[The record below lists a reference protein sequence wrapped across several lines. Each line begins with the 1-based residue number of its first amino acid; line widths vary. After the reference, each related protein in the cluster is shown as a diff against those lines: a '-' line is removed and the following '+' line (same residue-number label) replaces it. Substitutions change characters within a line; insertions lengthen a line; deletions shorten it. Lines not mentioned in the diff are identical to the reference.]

1 MGVTCCSAGAQV
13 VPSALRGLQNA
24 NGQKM
29 TFWQENYTFIK
40 DVYDMRHTKMAEWM
54 ENVEKA
60 ISRIMADKVYT
71 SAEFKRE
78 RDNFHALCK
87 DLERAEVKK
96 WLAHIL
102 EILMAERAKDQR
114 KNEFDKLEILIK
126 KHEELIPNVQ
136 KTAVM
141 VDLYWK
147 CYAYGDE
154 LKPHVEFLDG
164 IMLSSTRDIAPSCVE
179 NVDELIERQEKSLA
193 QLDSKRAVVTDLIA
207 KGKVILQNPDKPKF
221 LEANVKRIQNGWE
234 DTKKKAQDRLQL
246 LNETKEAFIGYAE
259 DSETIANEF
268 DKAEEEIKKVKK
280 IFNLEAAN
288 ADLSK
293 RQEILKNTD
302 EGINGL
308 FGNINKNYDTMA
320 ITIPDDKKK
329 ILTKEIKAVEE
340 KLEVVGRF
348 KSTVQVIVDLVNNL
362 TAFDNSLKAI
372 DSWKDSATAELKDI
386 KEASG
391 SMLPED
397 RVARTMDLQEDI
409 AAKLEILKQCA
420 ATEQAL
426 LPQGDKVPADA
437 QVFKDELARIT
448 KYVTELQA
456 NTKIECDKY
465 SNDVKFWAEYRTGI
479 KEFTPWLVGAEK
491 AAGEG
496 LSKPSDLAE
505 VKALNEKVL
514 AFDKNCVNYL
524 KVLMSAQGAAQKMT
538 THAEADAEVAGLKTR
553 FDAVKVVSDTWVKKC
568 DVLVKEWV
576 LLDNTVTELNS
587 WVAKDKSAEGENQF
601 SLEKMESTLGEL
613 KNIFKQKEKLVEGL

>member
-1 MGVTCCSAGAQV
+1 
-13 VPSALRGLQNA
+13 
-24 NGQKM
+24 
-29 TFWQENYTFIK
+29 
-40 DVYDMRHTKMAEWM
+40 MRHSKMAEWL

-60 ISRIMADKVYT
+60 IARIMADKVYT

-78 RDNFHALCK
+78 RDTFNSLCK
-87 DLERAEVKK
+87 DLERTEVKK
-96 WLAHIL
+96 WLAQIL
-102 EILMAERAKDQR
+102 EILMAERAKDQ
-114 KNEFDKLEILIK
+114 KKAEGDKLEALIK

-136 KTAVM
+136 KTSIM

-164 IMLSSTRDIAPSCVE
+164 IMLSSTREIAPSCVE
-179 NVDELIERQEKSLA
+179 NVDELIERQEKSLQ
-193 QLDSKRAVVTDLIA
+193 QLDSKRNVVTDLID

-221 LEANVKRIQNGWE
+221 LQANVKRIEEGWD
-234 DTKKKAQDRLQL
+234 DTKTKARERLQL
-246 LNETKEAFIGYAE
+246 LNETKDAFIGYAE
-259 DSETIANEF
+259 NNETIANEF
-268 DKAEEEIKKVKK
+268 DIAEEEIKKVKK

-288 ADLSK
+288 ADLKK
-293 RQEILKNTD
+293 RQDILKNSTD
-302 EGINGL
+302 TINGL
-308 FGNINKNYDTMA
+308 FSSINAHMATMS
-320 ITIPDDKKK
+320 ITIPEDKKK
-329 ILTKEIKAVEE
+329 VLTKEIKAVEE
-340 KLEVVGRF
+340 KLEVTGRF
-348 KSTVQVIVDLVNNL
+348 KATVGKIEELVASL
-362 TAFDNSLKAI
+362 TSFDNSLKAI
-372 DSWKDSATAELKDI
+372 DAWKDAATAELKDI

-409 AAKLEILKQCA
+409 AAKLEIIKECA
-420 ATEQAL
+420 ATEAAL

-437 QVFKDELARIT
+437 QAFKDELARIT
-448 KYVTELQA
+448 KYVTELQE

-479 KEFTPWLVGAEK
+479 KEFTPWLAGAEK
-491 AAGEG
+491 AASEG

-505 VKALNEKVL
+505 VQALNEKVL

-524 KVLMSAQGAAQKMT
+524 KVLTAAQAAANKMT
-538 THAEADAEVAGLKTR
+538 THAEADAEVAALKTR
-553 FDAVKVVSDTWVKKC
+553 FDAVKAISETWVKKC

>member
-1 MGVTCCSAGAQV
+1 MA
-13 VPSALRGLQNA
+13 
-24 NGQKM
+24 
-29 TFWQENYTFIK
+29 FWQENYQFIK
-40 DVYDMRHTKMAEWM
+40 EVYDMRHHKMAEWM
-54 ENVEKA
+54 ENVERA

-78 RDNFHALCK
+78 RDTFNSLCK
-87 DLERAEVKK
+87 DLERTEVKK
-96 WLAHIL
+96 WLAQIL
-102 EILMAERAKDQR
+102 EILMAERAKDQ
-114 KNEFDKLEILIK
+114 KKKEHDQLDALIK

-164 IMLSSTRDIAPSCVE
+164 IMLSSTRDIAPSCLE
-179 NVDELIERQEKSLA
+179 NVDELIERQEKSLS
-193 QLDSKRAVVTDLIA
+193 QLDSKRNIVTDLIA

-221 LEANVKRIQNGWE
+221 LEGHVKRIQDGWE
-234 DTKKKAQDRLQL
+234 DTKQKAQERLQL
-246 LNETKEAFIGYAE
+246 LSETRTAFIGYAE

-268 DKAEEEIKKVKK
+268 DISEEEIKKVKK

-293 RQEILKNTD
+293 RQSILKKTD
-302 EGINGL
+302 DTINGL
-308 FGNINKNYDTMA
+308 FSSINNNYNTMA
-320 ITIPDDKKK
+320 ITIPEDKKK
-329 ILTKEIKAVEE
+329 ILSKEIKAVEE
-340 KLEVVGRF
+340 KLEVLGRF

-372 DSWKDSATAELKDI
+372 DAWKDAATAELKDI
-386 KEASG
+386 HESSG
-391 SMLPED
+391 GMLPED

-409 AAKLEILKQCA
+409 AAKLEILKANAQ
-420 ATEQAL
+420 TEQEL

-448 KYVTELQA
+448 KYVEDLQA
-456 NTKIECDKY
+456 KTKIECDKY
-465 SNDVKFWAEYRTGI
+465 SNDVKYWAEYRTGI
-479 KEFTPWLVGAEK
+479 KEFNPWLASAEK
-491 AAGEG
+491 AAAEG
-496 LSKPSDLAE
+496 LSKPSDLDQ

-514 AFDKNCVNYL
+514 SFDKTCLNYL
-524 KVLMSAQGAAQKMT
+524 KVLDAAKAAAQKMT
-538 THAEADAEVAGLKTR
+538 THKEADEEVAGLKER
-553 FDAVKVVSDTWVKKC
+553 YDKVKGISDTWVKKC
-568 DVLVKEWV
+568 EVLVKEWV

-613 KNIFKQKEKLVEGL
+613 KNIFKQKENLVANL

>member
-1 MGVTCCSAGAQV
+1 MGFVFCPHGSAQPFYTNQG
-13 VPSALRGLQNA
+13 SYSTN
-24 NGQKM
+24 M
-29 TFWQENYTFIK
+29 SFWQENYQFIK
-40 DVYDMRHTKMAEWM
+40 EVYEMRHSKMAEWM
-54 ENVEKA
+54 ENVEKSIA
-60 ISRIMADKVYT
+60 RIMADKVYT

-78 RDNFHALCK
+78 RDTFNSLCK
-87 DLERAEVKK
+87 DLERTEVKK
-96 WLAHIL
+96 WLAQIL
-102 EILMAERAKDQR
+102 EILMAERAKDQ
-114 KNEFDKLEILIK
+114 KKEEMEKLDTLIK

-164 IMLSSTRDIAPSCVE
+164 IMLSSTRDIAPSCIE
-179 NVDELIERQEKSLA
+179 NVDELIERQEKSLS
-193 QLDSKRAVVTDLIA
+193 QLDAKKSIVTDLIA

-221 LEANVKRIQNGWE
+221 LEGNVKRIEEGWD

-246 LNETKEAFIGYAE
+246 LNETKDAFIGYAE
-259 DSETIANEF
+259 NNETIASEF
-268 DKAEEEIKKVKK
+268 EIAEEEIKKVKK
-280 IFNLEAAN
+280 MFNLEAAN
-288 ADLSK
+288 ADLK
-293 RQEILKNTD
+293 ERQDLLKKSTD
-302 EGINGL
+302 TINGL
-308 FGNINKNYDTMA
+308 FDSINANMATMS
-320 ITIPDDKKK
+320 ITIPEDKKK
-329 ILTKEIKAVEE
+329 TLTKEIAAVKD
-340 KLEVVGRF
+340 KLEVNGRF
-348 KSTVQVIVDLVNNL
+348 ASTVKKIEDLVADL

-372 DSWKDSATAELKDI
+372 DSWKDAATAELTDI

-391 SMLPED
+391 AMLPED

-426 LPQGDKVPADA
+426 LPRGDKVPADA

-505 VKALNEKVL
+505 VKALNDKVL

-524 KVLMSAQGAAQKMT
+524 KVLTSAQGAAQKMT

>member
-1 MGVTCCSAGAQV
+1 MA
-13 VPSALRGLQNA
+13 
-24 NGQKM
+24 
-29 TFWQENYTFIK
+29 FWQENYQFIK
-40 DVYDMRHTKMAEWM
+40 EVYDMRHHKMAEWM

-78 RDNFHALCK
+78 RDTFNSLCK
-87 DLERAEVKK
+87 DLERTEVKK
-96 WLAHIL
+96 WLAQIL
-102 EILMAERAKDQR
+102 EILMAERAKDQ
-114 KNEFDKLEILIK
+114 KKKEHDQLDALIK

-141 VDLYWK
+141 VDFYWK

-221 LEANVKRIQNGWE
+221 LEANVKRIQDGWE

-246 LNETKEAFIGYAE
+246 LTETKNAFIGYAE
-259 DSETIANEF
+259 NSETIASDFEL
-268 DKAEEEIKKVKK
+268 AEDEIKKVKK
-280 IFNLEAAN
+280 IFNLDAAN
-288 ADLSK
+288 ADLKK
-293 RQEILKNTD
+293 RQDILKKTD
-302 EGINGL
+302 DTISGL
-308 FGNINKNYDTMA
+308 FNSINDNYKTMC
-320 ITIPDDKKK
+320 ITIPEDKKK
-329 ILTKEIKAVEE
+329 GMGKEIKAVED

-348 KSTVQVIVDLVNNL
+348 KSTVGKIEELVGAL
-362 TAFDNSLKAI
+362 TAFDNSLKTLDA
-372 DSWKDSATAELKDI
+372 WKDAATAELKDI

-391 SMLPED
+391 AMLPED

-409 AAKLEILKQCA
+409 AAKLEILKA
-420 ATEQAL
+420 NAKTEQDL

-437 QVFKDELARIT
+437 QAFKDELKRIT
-448 KYVTELQA
+448 DYVLKLQGD
-456 NTKIECDKY
+456 TKIECDKY
-465 SNDVKFWAEYRTGI
+465 SNDVKYWAEYRTGI
-479 KEFTPWLVGAEK
+479 KEFNPWLASAEK
-491 AAGEG
+491 SAGEG
-496 LSKPSDLAE
+496 LSKPSSLDE
-505 VKALNEKVL
+505 VKALDDKVKT
-514 AFDKNCVNYL
+514 FEKNCVNFL
-524 KVLMSAQGAAQKMT
+524 KVLEAAKAASLKMT
-538 THAEADAEVAGLKTR
+538 THAEADAEVAGLKER
-553 FDAVKVVSDTWVKKC
+553 YDKVKAISDSWVKKLE
-568 DVLVKEWV
+568 VLVKEWV

-613 KNIFKQKEKLVEGL
+613 KNIFKQKEKLVEDL